1 MESASPAPVSTGI
14 NSFYTT
20 VLVIA
25 VIILILTLGFLGW
38 VMSKQKATDNF
49 PKLQTSCPDYWGVTT
64 EDGKAYCTQPAEG
77 QVNYGNTAAASTST
91 IGYDSTKNRFDF
103 SNAGWSAE
111 GNAICAKKKW
121 ANKYGINWDTVT
133 NYNAC

>member
-1 MESASPAPVSTGI
+1 MESITSPAPVQAGF

-20 VLVIA
+20 VLAIA
-25 VIILILTLGFLGW
+25 VIVLILVLAFLGW
-38 VMSKQKATDNF
+38 TMTKQKTTDNF

-77 QVNYGNTAAASTST
+77 QVNFGNSSAISA

-121 ANKYGINWDTVT
+121 ANKHGINWDTIT
-133 NYNAC
+133 NYNSC

>member
-1 MESASPAPVSTGI
+1 MESASPAPVSSGI

-25 VIILILTLGFLGW
+25 IVVLILTLGFLGW

-49 PKLQTSCPDYWGVTT
+49 PKLQTSCPDYWGVIT
-64 EDGKAYCTQPAEG
+64 ENGKAYCKQPVEG
-77 QVNYGNTAAASTST
+77 QVNYGNSAATSA
-91 IGYDSTKNRFDF
+91 IGYDSTNQRFDF

-111 GNAICAKKKW
+111 GGNAICAKKKW

>member
-64 EDGKAYCTQPAEG
+64 ENGKAYCTQPAEG
-77 QVNYGNTAAASTST
+77 QVNYGNSAATSA

-121 ANKYGINWDTVT
+121 ANKHGINWDTVT